1 MLTHVTMKPLA
12 TLLAVLFT
20 LCSAFA
26 ELKTDI
32 QYGEAG
38 GEKLL
43 LDAYT
48 PPTDGKHP
56 IAILIHGGGWGSGD
70 KGTPKHTNGADI
82 SSWFAPLSEAGFTW
96 FSINYRLAPQHR
108 WPACIEDVNTAI
120 RWVKANA
127 AQFKGDPERIVLFGH
142 SAGGHLAFLAAIK
155 PEPGT
160 RVQAAVG
167 YAPVTDFEQELPTRG
182 GISASL
188 KNLHNIPAEI
198 TPEALQILRD
208 TAPINHI
215 EPKAG
220 HPPFLILHG
229 DRDRTVP
236 LQQSLNFQ
244 ARLRANN
251 VPCDVIILPGAQ
263 HRLVDWAT
271 YDPDHFPKMIA
282 WVREKLGVTE
292 TRKHPPAANASTAST
307 KPSSPLT
314 LWYTQPASHWNEAL
328 PIGNGRLG
336 AMVFGGLTEERLQLN
351 EDTLWSGKPH
361 QYHHEGAANYLPEL
375 RRLLAE
381 GKQKEAEDLA
391 TREFMSVPL
400 RQENYQPLGDL
411 LLHFPA
417 SHAAAANYH
426 RELDLDGALSTVRYE
441 VDSVRFTR
449 AAFVSHPDQVIVQNV
464 AADKPGQV
472 SFAVRLPSPHAGTHG
487 RILDSNTLL
496 LSGQVKNDG
505 TRFTAVVRV
514 LANGGKVNAT
524 TAGIYVEGADSAT
537 VFVTAATSFKNFRDI
552 SGDSESPAI
561 AAMEAASK
569 KSYADLLAA
578 HQADHRALFR
588 RVSLDLGT
596 SAAASLP
603 TEERIKAADKSND
616 PQLVTLA
623 FQFGRYL
630 LIASSRPGDQ
640 PANLQGIWNDLTS
653 PPWGSKYTVNINTEM
668 NYWLAEVA
676 NLSECHEPLFDMLDD
691 LVISGRE
698 TARAHYGARG
708 WVLHHNTDLWR
719 GTAPINASNHGIWP
733 TGGAWLTQH
742 LWERYQY
749 SGDKEFLAKRAY
761 PILKE
766 AALFFVDYLVKD
778 EKTGWLISGPSN
790 SPEHGGLVMGP
801 TMDHQI
807 IRELFANT
815 AAAAKVLGVDADFA
829 AQLTSMHAQIAP
841 NQIGKHGQ
849 LQEWLEDKDD
859 PKNNH
864 RHVSHLWG
872 VFPGREITPRT
883 PELFKAAQ
891 QSLRFRGDDGTGWS
905 LGWKIA
911 FWARFLDGDH
921 ARTMIFQQLRYVPAF
936 TEGNKSPG
944 GTYPNL
950 FDAHPPFQIDGNFG
964 GAAGI
969 AEMLL
974 QSSAEAEDGAWAE
987 IRLLPALPSSWR
999 EGSVSGL
1006 RARGGFEVDLAW
1018 SEGRL
1023 MSATIRSLAG
1033 RPLRVRLGDA
1043 TVELPQFGVAEQRV
1057 LDGALK
1063 VTR

>member
-1 MLTHVTMKPLA
+1 MRFFTR
-12 TLLAVLFT
+12 LLAVALLALFA
-20 LCSAFA
+20 SALSIRA

-32 QYGEAG
+32 EYGEAG

-48 PPTDGKHP
+48 PDTDGLHP
-56 IAILIHGGGWGSGD
+56 IAILIHGGGWGAGD
-70 KGTPKHTNGADI
+70 KGTPQHTNGADI

-96 FSINYRLAPQHR
+96 FSINYRLAPKHR
-108 WPACIEDVNTAI
+108 WPACIDDVHTAI

-127 AQFKGDPERIVLFGH
+127 AQFKGDPTRIVLFGH
-142 SAGGHLAFLAAIK
+142 SAGGHLAFLAAINPTADTK
-155 PEPGT
+155 
-160 RVQAAVG
+160 VQAAVG

-198 TPEALQILRD
+198 TPAALKILRD
-208 TAPINHI
+208 TAPINFI
-215 EPKAG
+215 APNPKAG
-220 HPPFLILHG
+220 HPPFLILPG
-229 DRDRTVP
+229 DQDRTVP

-244 ARLRANN
+244 SRLRANN
-251 VPCDVIILPGAQ
+251 VPSDVIILPGAQ
-263 HRLVDWAT
+263 HRLSDWAK

-282 WVREKLGVTE
+282 WVREKLGVTQPV
-292 TRKHPPAANASTAST
+292 TPPAPE
-307 KPSSPLT
+307 PSCLIPSYAPAT
-314 LWYTQPASHWNEAL
+314 SLWYARPASHWNEAL

-336 AMVFGGLTEERLQLN
+336 AMIFGGLTEERLQLN
-351 EDTLWSGKPH
+351 EDSLWSGKPH
-361 QYHHEGAANYLPEL
+361 AYHNEGAAKFLPEL
-375 RRLLAE
+375 RALLAA
-381 GKQKEAEDLA
+381 GKQKEAENLA
-391 TREFMSVPL
+391 TREFMSEPL
-400 RQENYQPLGDL
+400 RQEMYQPLGDL

-417 SHAAAANYH
+417 SHAAATEYH
-426 RELDLDGALSTVRYE
+426 RELDLDAALSSIRYTA
-441 VDSVRFTR
+441 DGTRFTR
-449 AAFVSHPDQVIVQNV
+449 TAFVSHPDQVIAQKIS
-464 AADKPGQV
+464 ADKPGQLT
-472 SFAVRLPSPHAGTHG
+472 FTARLPSPHAGTYG
-487 RILDSNTLL
+487 RVLDPNTLL
-496 LSGQVKNDG
+496 LTGQVKNDG
-505 TRFTAVVRV
+505 TRFNAVVRV
-514 LANGGKVNAT
+514 LAQGGKVNAT
-524 TAGIYVEGADSAT
+524 TAGISVEGADSAT

-552 SGDSESPAI
+552 SGNPEPVAI
-561 AAMEAASK
+561 AAMDAASA
-569 KSYADLLAA
+569 KSYDALLAA

-596 SAAASLP
+596 SGQSSWP
-603 TEERIKAADKSND
+603 TDKRIQAADKSLD
-616 PQLVTLA
+616 PALITLA

-630 LIASSRPGDQ
+630 MIASSRPGDQ

-668 NYWLAEVA
+668 NYWLTEVA
-676 NLSECHEPLFDMLDD
+676 NLSECHEPLFSMLDD

-698 TARAHYGARG
+698 TARAHYAARG

-733 TGGAWLTQH
+733 VGGAWLTQH
-742 LWERYQY
+742 LWERYQF
-749 SGDKEFLAKRAY
+749 SGDKDFLAKRAY

-766 AALFFVDYLVKD
+766 AALFFTDHLVND

-815 AAAAKVLGVDADFA
+815 AAAAKILGVDADFA
-829 AQLTSMHAQIAP
+829 AQLTAMRAQIAP

-859 PKNNH
+859 PKSNH

-872 VFPGREITPRT
+872 VFPGSEITPQT

-921 ARTMIFQQLRYVPAF
+921 ALKMIHQQLRFVPAVGSDKMS
-936 TEGNKSPG
+936 ESGG

-950 FDAHPPFQIDGNFG
+950 FDAHPPFQIDGNF
-964 GAAGI
+964 AATAGVC
-969 AEMLL
+969 EMLL
-974 QSSAEAEDGAWAE
+974 QSHLGE
-987 IRLLPALPSSWR
+987 IHLLPALPSAWKD
-999 EGSVSGL
+999 GSVSGL
-1006 RARGGFEVDLAW
+1006 RARGGFELSLTWKDGKLA
-1018 SEGRL
+1018 
-1023 MSATIRSLAG
+1023 SAEIRSTLG
-1033 RPLRVRLGDA
+1033 NPLRIRTGEKSTELKLAAGETLRLDA
-1043 TVELPQFGVAEQRV
+1043 SLRPV
-1057 LDGALK
+1057 K
-1063 VTR
+1063 